1 MRNQGDDQM
10 TDVLEKIGK
19 HIKELRN
26 DKKLS
31 QQALSEFAGISYKYL
46 GEIERGQVNLSVEIL
61 VKIAQ
66 SLQVSPGELLN
77 DIIDDE
83 TRIISKIKSI
93 FAELSKKDSEAAFEI
108 LNVFHKH
115 MKS

>member
-1 MRNQGDDQM
+1 M
-10 TDVLEKIGK
+10 TDVLEKVGK
-19 HIKELRN
+19 HIKELRGE
-26 DKKLS
+26 KALS
-31 QQALSEFAGISYKYL
+31 QQALGELAGISYKYL

-66 SLQVSPGELLN
+66 SLQVNPGDLLN

-83 TRIISKIKSI
+83 TRTISKIKSL
-93 FAELSKKDSEAAFEI
+93 FAELSKKDSELVLEI
-108 LNVFHKH
+108 LDVFHKH